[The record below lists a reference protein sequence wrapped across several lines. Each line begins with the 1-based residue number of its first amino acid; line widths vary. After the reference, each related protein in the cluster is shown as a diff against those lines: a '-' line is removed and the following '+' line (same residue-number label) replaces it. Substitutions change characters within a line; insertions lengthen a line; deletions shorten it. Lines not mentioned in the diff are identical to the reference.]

1 MDLFA
6 KAEQANRQKA
16 EPLAARM
23 RPRTLDEMIGQSH
36 LLAPGKLLRR
46 LVVSKRIQSLLFY
59 GPPGTGKTTLATAL
73 AKQHKRHIYSLNLDN
88 LKREGDLKKLIDRFD
103 SERAILMI
111 DDIDHFFN
119 DKDNKDKDTV
129 VSSVKKDSDNDNG
142 NGNSNG
148 NFNNNDDNYNDSD
161 NDSNDSNLFKSNR
174 GRNNKK
180 KDTKEEAK
188 YRPSMHEL
196 LSFFD
201 GLNTKDGLIVFMC
214 ANDPSKIFKTETVE
228 DLALLRDQRIN
239 IICEFKLC
247 NHQMIQDL
255 YKNIFNKDPDLEKIK
270 QIEEEYYAP
279 CTISKHFV
287 SFFEKNGG
295 VITDKEEELNKLL
308 DDLINKK
315 LETNRELIVN
325 YSRMY
330 NQLNKEKLL

>member
-1 MDLFA
+1 MKNDFMRIMEFFLNNRAYYVEHGQRYKKIILFMG
-6 KAEQANRQKA
+6 N
-16 EPLAARM
+16 
-23 RPRTLDEMIGQSH
+23 
-36 LLAPGKLLRR
+36 
-46 LVVSKRIQSLLFY
+46 
-59 GPPGTGKTTLATAL
+59 PGTGKTTLATAF
-73 AKQHKRHIYSLNLDN
+73 AKQHKKHIYSLNLDN

-119 DKDNKDKDTV
+119 DNDNKVKDTEI
-129 VSSVKKDSDNDNG
+129 SYIKKESDDD
-142 NGNSNG
+142 NSNS
-148 NFNNNDDNYNDSD
+148 NNNDDDDHYNDNDND
-161 NDSNDSNLFKSNR
+161 NDSHDSNPFKNNR
-174 GRNNKK
+174 RRNNKK
-180 KDTKEEAK
+180 KETKDEVK

-255 YKNIFNKDPDLEKIK
+255 YKNIFNKEADFEKIK
-270 QIEEEYYAP
+270 QIEEDYYAP